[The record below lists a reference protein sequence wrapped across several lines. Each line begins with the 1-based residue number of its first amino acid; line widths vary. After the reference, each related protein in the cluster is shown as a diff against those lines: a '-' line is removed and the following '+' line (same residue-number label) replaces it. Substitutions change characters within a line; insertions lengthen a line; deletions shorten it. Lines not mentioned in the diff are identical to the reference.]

1 MSQEFL
7 PTEPLR
13 LFPQCGDCLM
23 SLARSLALLSQTD
36 QRGVEAEAEKRAARI
51 IEDGRGKNL
60 NPPEIAKLILREVIQ
75 LTGISDP
82 YAQFKAKE
90 MARAK
95 EVFSR
100 VKGYV
105 RHNVP
110 SLITLS
116 LLGNSFDFFKV
127 PEEVLVQVPNS
138 MKKGLAFFCDD
149 RHRLEA
155 FLAKRPKLVLY
166 LADNSG
172 EIYFDLP
179 LYRYIRERCE
189 RIILVV
195 KGGPALNDLTRAELG
210 YDDLEPM
217 FNEVMDTG
225 TDGPGIDWKQASEE
239 FLALIEDAD
248 LIVSKGVANFECLYP
263 RELPA
268 PVFFLFKAKC
278 EPIQKYLR
286 ASPDS
291 FGALWKKGAPDQRS
305 SKNMNDL

>member
-1 MSQEFL
+1 
-7 PTEPLR
+7 
-13 LFPQCGDCLM
+13 M
-23 SLARSLALLSQTD
+23 SLARNLALLNQTD
-36 QRGVEAEAEKRAARI
+36 QPGLEAEVEKRAVRI
-51 IEDGRGKNL
+51 IEDGREKNL
-60 NPPEIAKLILREVIQ
+60 KPPEIAKLILRQVIE

-82 YAQFKAKE
+82 YAQFKAIE
-90 MARAK
+90 MAKAS

-105 RHNVP
+105 RPDVP
-110 SLITLS
+110 SLTTLS
-116 LLGNSFDFFKV
+116 LLGNSFDFFKD
-127 PEEVLVQVPNS
+127 PEEVLLQVPTS
-138 MKKGLAFFCDD
+138 MEKGLAFFYDD

-155 FLAKRPKLVLY
+155 FLAKRRNLVLY

-179 LYRYIRERCE
+179 LYQYIRERCE

-210 YDDLEPM
+210 HDGLERM
-217 FNEVMDTG
+217 FDEVMDTG

-239 FLALIEDAD
+239 FLALLENAD

-263 RELPA
+263 RELTA
-268 PVFFLFKAKC
+268 PVLFLFKAKC
-278 EPIQKYLR
+278 EPIQEYLK

-291 FGALWKKGAPDQRS
+291 FGALWKRGAPDRRS
-305 SKNMNDL
+305 SENMNEL